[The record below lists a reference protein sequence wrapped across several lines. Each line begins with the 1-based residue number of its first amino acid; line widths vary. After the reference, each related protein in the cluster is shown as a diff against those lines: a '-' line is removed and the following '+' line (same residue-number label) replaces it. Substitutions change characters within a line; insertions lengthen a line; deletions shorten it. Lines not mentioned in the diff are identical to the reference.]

1 MCVYLWP
8 YFLRVSWRL
17 CLRNSAVCCLMS
29 AWNVSCGNQ
38 FPSQAV
44 RPFLGLAGFLT
55 FGENNSYTHGNL
67 TSTMKVYRCRCL
79 LLGQQKIYKQLYT
92 NPLLCRVDMCLV
104 DDSTVILNLWSLF
117 ERWFWGTSSAGADIG
132 AVGEDELYFA
142 FEINYGC
149 KAIMFFSHVV
159 LCEFRILMN
168 GFETVSS
175 FVKCFIFWYVFGIMC
190 FVLHL

>member
-1 MCVYLWP
+1 MFVYLWP
-8 YFLRVSWRL
+8 YFLRVSWRR

-67 TSTMKVYRCRCL
+67 TSTLKVYRCRCL
-79 LLGQQKIYKQLYT
+79 LLGQQKIDKQLYT

-104 DDSTVILNLWSLF
+104 DDSTVILQVQTLELLEKMSFTLHLKSTMGARPSWIFFTCNFYGSF
-117 ERWFWGTSSAGADIG
+117 TSWWMD
-132 AVGEDELYFA
+132 LRQFP
-142 FEINYGC
+142 
-149 KAIMFFSHVV
+149 V
-159 LCEFRILMN
+159 LLS
-168 GFETVSS
+168 V
-175 FVKCFIFWYVFGIMC
+175 FIFW
-190 FVLHL
+190 

>member
-1 MCVYLWP
+1 MFVYLWP
-8 YFLRVSWRL
+8 YFLRVSWGR

-55 FGENNSYTHGNL
+55 FGENNSCTHGNL

-79 LLGQQKIYKQLYT
+79 LLGQQKIDKQLYT
-92 NPLLCRVDMCLV
+92 NPLQCRVDMWWIG
-104 DDSTVILNLWSLF
+104 DNSTVILQVQTLELLEKMSFTLPLKS
-117 ERWFWGTSSAGADIG
+117 TMGARPSWI
-132 AVGEDELYFA
+132 F
-142 FEINYGC
+142 C
-149 KAIMFFSHVV
+149 SHVV
-159 LCEFRILMN
+159 LWQFHILMN

-175 FVKCFIFWYVFGIMC
+175 FVKCFIFW
-190 FVLHL
+190 